1 MLLRGSTP
9 YADPAYI
16 SEPIGFLGLTARY
29 RLPDNPS
36 VRKAS
41 VIPAAF
47 LAAVFVFSTSPD
59 VEAAGASSRTGS
71 ATARK
76 PSSAPRAAVKKAPP
90 TRENGTSVSKKS
102 TSVKRS
108 TVRKKG
114 AVRKRP
120 VTAASRRSTRP
131 SSREESLVSR
141 VAVETPQWYG
151 PFQPVETYDYP
162 RPGCEPLDAV
172 LEAHVHEADAET
184 PELDDVAE
192 AVPSGVNA
200 LARVARTLGS
210 LLRPKSSLTT
220 LRPEDVDLSDLLSAG
235 VQIPVEGVDPSR
247 LRDSFLASRGR
258 HAQHLAI
265 DIGAPRG
272 TPVLAAADGQI
283 MQMRR
288 EKRGGISLY
297 QKDPTGRYLLFYC
310 HLSRY
315 AKGLGAGDNVQKGE
329 IVGYVGSTG
338 RVIGGPHLHFSI
350 TRLPDG
356 DDNFK
361 AGVAINPYLLFLA
374 AVP

>member
-1 MLLRGSTP
+1 M
-9 YADPAYI
+9 
-16 SEPIGFLGLTARY
+16 
-29 RLPDNPS
+29 
-36 VRKAS
+36 RKAS
-41 VIPAAF
+41 VIPAAL
-47 LAAVFVFSTSPD
+47 LAAVFVFSTSLD
-59 VEAAGASSRTGS
+59 VEAAGVSSRTTS

-76 PSSAPRAAVKKAPP
+76 SSPAPRAAVSKTAPGRK
-90 TRENGTSVSKKS
+90 TGTSVKKKS
-102 TSVKRS
+102 TSAKKS
-108 TVRKKG
+108 NARKK
-114 AVRKRP
+114 APVRKRP
-120 VTAASRRSTRP
+120 APSATRRVTRSG
-131 SSREESLVSR
+131 SREELFVSR
-141 VAVETPQWYG
+141 VTVETPQWYG
-151 PFQPVETYDYP
+151 PVQPTETYDYP
-162 RPGCEPLDAV
+162 RPDCEPLDVV
-172 LEAHVHEADAET
+172 LEAHVHESDAET
-184 PELDDVAE
+184 PELADVAGVAE
-192 AVPSGVNA
+192 AVPSRVNA

-235 VQIPVEGVDPSR
+235 VQIPVEGVDASR

-272 TPVLAAADGQI
+272 TPVLAAADGQV

-315 AKGLGAGDNVQKGE
+315 AKGLQPGDNVQRGDV
-329 IVGYVGSTG
+329 VGYVGSTG

-350 TRLPDG
+350 TRLPEG

-361 AGVAINPYLLFLA
+361 AGVAVNPYLLFLA